1 MASHKFGVSKIRKFG
16 SGGGSGG
23 SGGVKSPLVDLTAFP
38 ILTEEVGYPPS
49 PLART
54 GGTTGAPST
63 GSGGGLGQ
71 TALKAVADVLGW
83 KVKAGDTGG
92 FRGALAQAF
101 TLTEVEGHVQ
111 AKWVPRT
118 YAVQSDLSGGLSGA
132 QASIYMRA
140 KYTLDQALP
149 LLDGLKALNPAADP
163 EDLEALRAVV
173 RSQMVEL
180 VGELPFAGGPRV
192 ARVTQYFNLLL
203 GQTFNPKALV
213 QTDPDLVGGTLGN
226 LRDVFG
232 LSTLVYS
239 GGVGTPNNLVNTV
252 DDEQDTTNYRM
263 LSDYLTS
270 LAQSWISNL
279 PFFGLATTTPFFGT
293 QLVLISRQ
301 LSVAAEMVDELRFA
315 LDSVFIGPAERQ
327 TLEIRFNVKHPKTN
341 EYEQPLFLED
351 LLLWI
356 QTLVTDEAPATIQS
370 GGKFGVYQVL
380 QVVEQLQRLIAG
392 AVNPLNAAQIPPAY
406 FSPRVKIALMTLAD
420 QLADLT
426 SIVTPV
432 ATPSLPINPI

>member
-1 MASHKFGVSKIRKFG
+1 MASQKFGVSRIRTFG
-16 SGGGSGG
+16 SGGGGG
-23 SGGVKSPLVDLTAFP
+23 GFAAGAKNPMVDLTAFP

-49 PLART
+49 PVART
-54 GGTTGAPST
+54 GAGVGAPPSA
-63 GSGGGLGQ
+63 GGLGQ

-101 TLTEVEGHVQ
+101 TLTEVEGHVE

-140 KYTLDQALP
+140 KYTLDEALP

-173 RSQMVEL
+173 RSQMIEL

-203 GQTFNPKALV
+203 GQTLNPKTPV
-213 QTDPDLVGGTLGN
+213 QTNPDLVAGTLGN

-232 LSTLVYS
+232 LATLVYS
-239 GGVGTPNNLVNTV
+239 GGVGTPNNLVNTL
-252 DDEQDTTNYRM
+252 DDEQDATNFRVF
-263 LSDYLTS
+263 SDYLTS

-279 PFFGLATTTPFFGT
+279 SFFGLTTKTPFFGT

-392 AVNPLNAAQIPPAY
+392 SVNPLNAAQIPPAY
-406 FSPRVKIALMTLAD
+406 FSPRVTIALKTLAD

-432 ATPSLPINPI
+432 ATSQLPINPV